1 MLHSVSIF
9 CYAKRL
15 AGAAVLLAIDK
26 CLSWLINR
34 RLHLYPIGI
43 DDLGSICCCRLVLLH
58 GLLRTRHLLNVL
70 EDIVVIGDDER
81 ATVLLGLLLGL
92 GLWFVVLAGRDDYG
106 HIEDGWL
113 GLVLLLLHGKRL
125 IAHCNGL
132 RQAIAFLLVGDLL
145 GLNGKDRCFGLRVK
159 P

>member
-1 MLHSVSIF
+1 M
-9 CYAKRL
+9 
-15 AGAAVLLAIDK
+15 
-26 CLSWLINR
+26 
-34 RLHLYPIGI
+34 HLYPIGI

-92 GLWFVVLAGRDDYG
+92 GLWFVVLAGRDDDG

-113 GLVLLLLHGKRL
+113 GLILLLLHGQW
-125 IAHCNGL
+125 IITDCNGL
-132 RQAIAFLLVGDLL
+132 RQAIAFLLAGDLL